1 MMGVIR
7 VEHQSNYTV
16 MSNTH
21 LRDRRLS
28 LRAKG
33 LMSFMLSNASTF
45 EYSVAGLIHLCTE
58 GRDAIRGALVE
69 LKECGYLVCT
79 QTRAGGKFSANDY
92 TLYEEP
98 QKSPLTDFPSTVK
111 PTTAKPLTE
120 KPTTE
125 NPQQRNNNVISN
137 NINNNTPQSPPKGDG
152 EGEDAETGERIATP
166 SLGMVRNDND
176 GEKGAAA
183 PLPGEPREAK
193 KRKRREA
200 RKAPDYEPEMF
211 ARLWARYPRGEDKQ
225 SAMDE
230 WDRLRPDHELM
241 NVMSAALKRQIASDE
256 WQRGVGIPY
265 LCRWLSKR
273 RWEDDAGRDGGSRA
287 PALRDE
293 TASGW
298 ADDPEVL

>member
-33 LMSFMLSNASTF
+33 LMSFMLSNADTF
-45 EYSVAGLIHLCTE
+45 EYSVAGLISLCTE
-58 GRDAIRGALVE
+58 GRDAIRGTLVE

-111 PTTAKPLTE
+111 PTTEKPLTE

-152 EGEDAETGERIATP
+152 EGEDAGTLQEGSGAA
-166 SLGMVRNDND
+166 
-176 GEKGAAA
+176 AAA

-200 RKAPDYEPEMF
+200 RKKPDYEPEIF

-241 NVMSAALKRQIASDE
+241 QIMSAALKRQMASEE

-273 RWEDDAGRDGGSRA
+273 RWEDADRGGGSRN
-287 PALRDE
+287 PALRGE
-293 TASGW
+293 MASGW
-298 ADDPEVL
+298 AEDPEVL